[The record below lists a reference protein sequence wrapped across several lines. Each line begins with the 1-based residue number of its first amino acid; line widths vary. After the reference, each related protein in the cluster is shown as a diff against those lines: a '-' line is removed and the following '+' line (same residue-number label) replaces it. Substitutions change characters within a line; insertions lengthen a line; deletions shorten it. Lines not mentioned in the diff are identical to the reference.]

1 MVITRTIYGSRP
13 KNLVQTIE
21 RMSSIFDALGQNQ
34 EGISVKKLSEKVN
47 LPMGTTHRLL
57 KSLAYFGFVGQDV
70 GSKQY
75 HLGFKLVELGNALLN
90 QLDLRTEARPHL
102 INLAQTTDET
112 VHLVI
117 LDQEKV
123 LYLDKVE
130 SEENLSGLRMAS
142 KVGMRI
148 SAHSCAVGKVLLA
161 ALSKK
166 ELKKFIKVRGLPKR
180 TKKTI
185 TDEDEFM
192 AHLKLVRTQGY
203 AIDDEENE
211 PGIRCVAAPIWNEM
225 GHVVAAISISGP
237 TIRITRKMIDEKLKN
252 QVMDTALEISHK
264 LGFRKEKYHKSRRQ
278 NNGS

>member
-1 MVITRTIYGSRP
+1 MAVARSSYGSRP
-13 KNLVQTIE
+13 NNLVQTIE
-21 RMSSIFDALGQNQ
+21 RVSSIFDELCQTPQGM
-34 EGISVKKLSEKVN
+34 SVKNLSERIK
-47 LPMGTTHRLL
+47 LPKGTTHRLL
-57 KSLAYFGFVGQDV
+57 TSLAYFGFVGQDV
-70 GSKQY
+70 ESKQY

-102 INLAQTTDET
+102 INLAQAANET

-161 ALSKK
+161 ALSEK
-166 ELKKFIKVRGLPKR
+166 ELKEFTEVKGLSKR

-185 TDEDEFM
+185 TDADQLI

-211 PGIRCVAAPIWNEM
+211 PGIRCVAAPIRNGM
-225 GHVVAAISISGP
+225 NHVVAAISISGP
-237 TIRITRKMIDEKLKN
+237 TIRITRKMIQETLKK
-252 QVMDTALEISHK
+252 QVMDTALEISRK
-264 LGFRKEKYHKSRRQ
+264 LGFREEKHHESR
-278 NNGS
+278 SS